1 MGSGCGPGGSFVE
14 FWVWYSFLKM
24 KMRMV
29 ALTKVIPSRSVGY
42 SMALYFAFSFCDIHI
57 YKRREPP

>member
-1 MGSGCGPGGSFVE
+1 MGSGCGPGGSFEE

-29 ALTKVIPSRSVGY
+29 ALTKVIPSRSVG
-42 SMALYFAFSFCDIHI
+42 
-57 YKRREPP
+57 